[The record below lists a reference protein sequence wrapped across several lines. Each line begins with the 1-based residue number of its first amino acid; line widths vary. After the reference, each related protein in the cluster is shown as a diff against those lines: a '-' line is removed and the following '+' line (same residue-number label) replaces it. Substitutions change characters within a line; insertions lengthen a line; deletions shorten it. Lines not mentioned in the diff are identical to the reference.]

1 MNKRISPLF
10 GEQKT
15 FNICFSIRRK
25 INITLSLPNL
35 LICLCLSQE
44 NIFISINE
52 SVFSSILREG
62 EDNKILPLLK
72 FNPLLARF
80 TVLHLYIIL
89 LLSILY
95 QKNNNYNIS
104 IWSVK
109 AWHVS
114 SYFHS
119 SF

>member
-35 LICLCLSQE
+35 LIFLFCLSQE
-44 NIFISINE
+44 NIFISINQ
-52 SVFSSILREG
+52 SMFSSILWEG

-104 IWSVK
+104 ILVGYGVARFFVFS
-109 AWHVS
+109 H
-114 SYFHS
+114 
-119 SF
+119 